1 MYSTKL
7 VNKNLVDNNAYISIG
22 DPYKDQQQNVFRQP
36 KKGEAPPKPM
46 VMVQKPQ
53 NQENGNFSK
62 VEYNAGNY
70 REGNLYIESQPL
82 DARKK
87 GFGSRDAHRRDEFSN
102 SVRTEQY
109 RAQLI
114 KEMQV
119 SEKDAPRLLEE
130 LNKLKTERLMTADS
144 VLTKRRGCPL
154 NETYSS
160 FVPQYDIGRTR
171 VTPFDPKSIK
181 DTYYKFDTNLDKRYG
196 PMVPTSNTIGD
207 SAWDLQYKPPKYGG
221 KSEVRNF
228 FDKSHL
234 RV

>member
-1 MYSTKL
+1 MLSIIYFIFLCVTVL
-7 VNKNLVDNNAYISIG
+7 QCLPFCVLQQVPKNA
-22 DPYKDQQQNVFRQP
+22 
-36 KKGEAPPKPM
+36 
-46 VMVQKPQ
+46 
-53 NQENGNFSK
+53 ENGNFSK
-62 VEYNAGNY
+62 IEYNAGNY

-82 DARKK
+82 DGRKK

-109 RAQLI
+109 RAQLV
-114 KEMQV
+114 KELQV
-119 SEKDAPRLLEE
+119 NEKDAPRLLAE
-130 LNKLKTERLMTADS
+130 LNRLKADRDGEPDMT
-144 VLTKRRGCPL
+144 LTKKRGHPL
-154 NETYSS
+154 NDTYSS

-171 VTPFDPKSIK
+171 VTEFDPKSIK

-196 PMVPTSNTIGD
+196 PSVPTSHTIGD
-207 SAWDLQYKPPKYGG
+207 SAWDLQYKPPKFSG